1 MSMAYCAASQAVSPC
16 AVSQITHGCESSQ
29 NRPNSVGLSPIPDVQ
44 VGLSLFSVSRFQ
56 SPKPSRRRDSHVA
69 GATRPTRRRQIRKT
83 EIGPDLNVKE
93 EDTPDKWKKED
104 YSDGLERPWLD
115 EPGFW
120 EGERWNLLGTF
131 VQWMP
136 LFALIFAALG
146 GAVAVASYNGGA
158 ADYKETEEYQA
169 AVQNQKEA
177 DELGAESAEA
187 PSVAGD

>member
-1 MSMAYCAASQAVSPC
+1 MSMACCAASQAVSFC
-16 AVSQITHGCESSQ
+16 ALSHACESSQ
-29 NRPNSVGLSPIPDVQ
+29 NRPVSLGLRQSPDAHAGPGISSVPEI
-44 VGLSLFSVSRFQ
+44 Q
-56 SPKPSRRRDSHVA
+56 SPKPSRRRVSHVA
-69 GATRPTRRRQIRKT
+69 GATSPTRRRQLRKK
-83 EIGPDLNVKE
+83 EIGPEVNVQEK
-93 EDTPDKWKKED
+93 DTPDKWKKED
-104 YSDGLERPWLD
+104 YNDGLERPWLD
-115 EPGFW
+115 EPGIW

-177 DELGAESAEA
+177 EELGAEFAEA